1 MSRYSERQNAMI
13 AIYIHLLNGQSMEEI
28 IEDNKFVSNVGEF
41 IQDFNLG
48 EEMLEVINHSVDR
61 RDTYERAMDQLLTGW
76 RFDRLGYIEQA
87 ILLLACSELE
97 LGYQNRVIVVNEAI
111 RLAKEYCDS
120 ESFKLING
128 VLDAL

>member
-13 AIYIHLLNGQSMEEI
+13 AVYIYLVNQQSIAEV
-28 IEDNKFVSNVGEF
+28 IEDNIFVSNVGDF
-41 IQDFNLG
+41 IQPFNLG
-48 EEMLEVINHSVDR
+48 EEMLEVVNRIEER

-76 RFDRLGYIEQA
+76 RFDRLGYLEQA
-87 ILLLACSELE
+87 ILLVACAELE

-111 RLAKEYCDS
+111 RLAKDYCDS